1 MDIAKGIGILIIVYG
16 HSWFVATSLDLM
28 YPILASFVLP
38 LFFFLSGVFFKPEQP
53 FVEMAVRKA
62 DGLLKPFFFTLWL
75 KGTEGEDFGGGW
87 KGKRPKSQK
96 GKRTRKPAFCLKK
109 KKQTNELE

>member
-1 MDIAKGIGILIIVYG
+1 MDIAKGIGILVIVYA
-16 HSWFVATSLDLM
+16 HSWFVATSLVLM

-62 DGLLKPFFFTLWL
+62 DGLLKPFFFTLL
-75 KGTEGEDFGGGW
+75 VYVIVRDVLRG
-87 KGKRPKSQK
+87 RPLLHNP
-96 GKRTRKPAFCLKK
+96 RAAA
-109 KKQTNELE
+109 